1 MITLLCCKFLIA
13 SFNWIDDM
21 SYYYFSWLIFLAV
34 CVGISYTNLAYL
46 AWQHNNRHDTFLKI
60 PRWQDTA
67 LIITTLSH
75 TLLLLFTLL
84 QPTGSIAFGYA
95 QGLSLAACV
104 GMYLFIIESRFI
116 AIDSLRPFALS
127 LPALAVILGE
137 YLPATFVLPT
147 SITGVLHVLMGIAA
161 HGVALL
167 AAGHALLLLGL
178 QTVLKQRQAV
188 SANWAKR
195 LTRHCPP
202 LIVLE
207 RLLIHQSIWTA
218 GLLLLTIGLGIYNG
232 LLRFEHKTILSIM
245 SLFVWLAVP
254 YGYQKYAWRGLNLCI
269 AVWTATGLLLLSYVG
284 SRFILHAVLGR

>member
-1 MITLLCCKFLIA
+1 M
-13 SFNWIDDM
+13 NH
-21 SYYYFSWLIFLAV
+21 YFSWLIFLAV
-34 CVGISYTNLAYL
+34 CVGISYTSLACL
-46 AWQHNNRHDTFLKI
+46 SWQHNTRHDNALKT
-60 PRWQDTA
+60 PYWQDIA

-75 TLLLLFTLL
+75 TVLLLFTLL
-84 QPTGSIAFGYA
+84 KPTGSIAFGYA

-127 LPALAVILGE
+127 LPAFAVILGE
-137 YLPATFVLPT
+137 YLPATFIL
-147 SITGVLHVLMGIAA
+147 SISVTGVLHIVIGIAA

-167 AAGHALLLLGL
+167 ATGHALLLLGL
-178 QTVLKQRQAV
+178 QTILKQRQAV

-207 RLLIHQSIWTA
+207 RLLIHQSVWTA
-218 GLLLLTIGLGIYNG
+218 GLLLLTIGLGTYNG
-232 LLRFEHKTILSIM
+232 FFRFEHKTILSIM

-284 SRFILHAVLGR
+284 SRFILHTVLGR